1 MLLILF
7 NFLNIQNKRSQKS
20 GRNFLS
26 LKTNSDR
33 FESFESIVTFI
44 YETKI
49 NDIMHKIIR
58 TNFKYW
64 EHTF

>member
-33 FESFESIVTFI
+33 FESIVTFI

-49 NDIMHKIIR
+49 NDIIHKIIR

>member
-1 MLLILF
+1 VLLILF

-33 FESFESIVTFI
+33 FESIVTFI

-49 NDIMHKIIR
+49 NDIIHKIIR